1 MTTQDPTANYA
12 WDLPNVAGDSG
23 AWGTLLNTIIGDD
36 VTGIDKRLFDA
47 TATANGALQKAGGVL
62 TGHLDVK
69 TQHITGATVA
79 GGSGGTKTIDLSAAN
94 FYRFTSDIT
103 GGAVIFDFTNITG
116 YSADGVADLVA
127 VIIEMRDAG
136 AASSISYRTDGAAR
150 TPKWQDGAAPTYTV
164 AGKDVFVFYTYDNGG
179 SWFGV
184 HAIADPS

>member
-1 MTTQDPTANYA
+1 MPTDPTVNFN
-12 WDLPNVAGDSG
+12 WDLPDVAGDAG
-23 AWGTLLNTIIGDD
+23 NWGSMLNVILDD
-36 VTGIDKRLFDA
+36 IDTELG
-47 TATANGALQKAGGVL
+47 TTQTTANNALPKAGGVM
-62 TGHLDVK
+62 TGHLDTL

-79 GGSGGTKTIDLSAAN
+79 GGTGGTKTIDLSAAN
-94 FYRFTSDIT
+94 FYRMTSDIT

-127 VIIEMRDAG
+127 VIVEMRDAG
-136 AASSISYRTDGAAR
+136 AASSITYKTDGTTK

-164 AGKDVFVFYTYDNGG
+164 DGKDVFVFYTYDNGG